1 MAVINV
7 QGTWNAHGTKVVGD
21 KEACRVVNVRGERPA
36 KGDSIASEE
45 LPAPLKS
52 EMRFTGRSQE
62 DVIIAR
68 LEIANSLIRGG
79 QD

>member
-1 MAVINV
+1 M
-7 QGTWNAHGTKVVGD
+7 
-21 KEACRVVNVRGERPA
+21 VNVRGERPA

-68 LEIANSLIRGG
+68 LEITNSLIRGG